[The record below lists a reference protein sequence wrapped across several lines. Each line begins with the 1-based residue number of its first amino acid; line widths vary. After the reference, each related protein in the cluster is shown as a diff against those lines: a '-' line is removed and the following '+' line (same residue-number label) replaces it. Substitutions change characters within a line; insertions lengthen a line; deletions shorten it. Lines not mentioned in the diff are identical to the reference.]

1 MLDEINGFFEAGL
14 AVMLL
19 LNLRRLMKDKKV
31 EGFDYRV
38 VVFTTA
44 WGVWNLY
51 YYPMLNQMFSF
62 YAGIAVVTMNASW
75 LWLVWYYKRPWSG
88 IDKKKWRRIYAS
100 YHAVDARS
108 RGYKD
113 TL

>member
-1 MLDEINGFFEAGL
+1 MLDQINGFFEAGL
-14 AVMLL
+14 AVTLL

-62 YAGIAVVTMNASW
+62 YAGIGVVTMNASW
-75 LWLVWYYKRPWSG
+75 LALVWYYKRTGPR
-88 IDKKKWRRIYAS
+88 DN
-100 YHAVDARS
+100 RS
-108 RGYKD
+108 KLYFDIKNPLNYRWEK
-113 TL
+113 